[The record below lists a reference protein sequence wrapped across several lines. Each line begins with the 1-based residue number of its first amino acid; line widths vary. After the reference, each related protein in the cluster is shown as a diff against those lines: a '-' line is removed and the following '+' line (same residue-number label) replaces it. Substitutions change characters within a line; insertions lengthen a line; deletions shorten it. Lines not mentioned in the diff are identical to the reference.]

1 MKFGKR
7 DHDNLY
13 IKENLDEP
21 KFIHK
26 FLLKL
31 LLKKKYTNF
40 LDIGFGD
47 GSLLKLLKFKF
58 QEKHYL

>member
-26 FLLKL
+26 FLIKL
-31 LLKKKYTNF
+31 LLKKNILIF
-40 LDIGFGD
+40 LI
-47 GSLLKLLKFKF
+47 
-58 QEKHYL
+58 